1 MGWVLAKRGE
11 YAQAKTYLEQATA
24 KEPKNPALEYHLA
37 WCEAKSGET
46 AKAQELLKKA
56 LELKPDFPDRAAA
69 QKLLDSL
76 SSSKP

>member
-1 MGWVLAKRGE
+1 MGWILGKRGE
-11 YAQAKTYLEQATA
+11 YAKAKTYLEQATA
-24 KEPKNPALEYHLA
+24 KAPKNPALAYHLA
-37 WCEAKSGET
+37 WCEAKLGET

-56 LELKPDFPDRAAA
+56 LELKPDFPERGEA